1 MVTYIIRWKPQG
13 SSKPNT
19 LKQPVFCLFSIGKRT
34 HSQATP
40 LNFNHQ
46 TKKHGSVFPG
56 WRYICGYFPALKI
69 VYTLIIRKGVDFQPA
84 MLDDFISHAI
94 QTNLLEIRAFCKNC
108 SGNHRSFAPLYLPAH
123 PEKSPVNHMFDA
135 KSASKKWVICLIL
148 LTFPSQLLSYYLIYI
163 RCVCVGVL
171 PSIFVKTFSFRVTTQ
186 TKQDSV
192 VITGLIFVPSA
203 SARFWFFS
211 RHFCSSSVAILER
224 HFSAALP
231 RRGAFILRVINIVLW
246 RPVTICFQV
255 DKINMSS
262 NFTLWS
268 AN

>member
-69 VYTLIIRKGVDFQPA
+69 VCTLIIRKGVDFQPA

-163 RCVCVGVL
+163 RCVCGCL
-171 PSIFVKTFSFRVTTQ
+171 TKYLCEDLFFSGHHPNQTGFCCHHRSHFRSLGLSTFLILLSTFLQFFRRHPRAT
-186 TKQDSV
+186 
-192 VITGLIFVPSA
+192 LFRSA
-203 SARFWFFS
+203 SAAWCIHTTCNKYSLVTS
-211 RHFCSSSVAILER
+211 RDYLLSSR
-224 HFSAALP
+224 
-231 RRGAFILRVINIVLW
+231 
-246 RPVTICFQV
+246 
-255 DKINMSS
+255 
-262 NFTLWS
+262 
-268 AN
+268 